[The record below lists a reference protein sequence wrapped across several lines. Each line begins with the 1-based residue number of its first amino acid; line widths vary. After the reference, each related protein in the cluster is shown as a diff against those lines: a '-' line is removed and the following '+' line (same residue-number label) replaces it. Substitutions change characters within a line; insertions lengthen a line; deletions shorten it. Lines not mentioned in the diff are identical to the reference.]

1 MTQEYLTDEELS
13 ALIEDV
19 EQHDMVTA
27 PPALRG
33 AIVDAI
39 ESLEKKND
47 KIVEF
52 RRFKARVIAAV
63 AAIVILV
70 MIMPEISGKI
80 PEREAKA
87 WEETHVEIQEKE
99 TFNLGESHIISS
111 FINKR

>member
-39 ESLEKKND
+39 ESLEKKHD
-47 KIVEF
+47 KVVEF
-52 RRFKARVIAAV
+52 RRFRARVIAAV
-63 AAIVILV
+63 AAIVIFV
-70 MIMPEISGKI
+70 MIMPELSGVI
-80 PEREAKA
+80 PERETNIK
-87 WEETHVEIQEKE
+87 ENTHVEYQEKE
-99 TFNLGESHIISS
+99 NFNLSESHVISS
-111 FINKR
+111 LINRR